1 VKKFWL
7 VLILIALLALPFI
20 QFKNHLYGIETS
32 LYEDVICYMQERE
45 LVKSDS
51 EFFWRVLSLDRVRT
65 HCKNSYYLYRPGFI
79 AIDSLKDIFFRENYY
94 VTGFSSILLHGLT
107 AIFLFFLLFGV
118 TKNKVLSFC
127 GSFFFIFHY
136 SGHPI
141 IQWRYISPY
150 IIGFWLFLFGIKS
163 KNNVFK
169 IILLFLSTL
178 FHESFALCYFF
189 VGAYYLYKKKK
200 DLAVIFFI
208 PWGVY
213 CVINLGDFIY
223 QNPSNLIGNYE
234 HGFTSV
240 QKFLWLIVTTPQ
252 NFLIVL
258 GWFIGGYLLPQ
269 SLHYKSFIQIPF
281 FIALG
286 MVWIVLWIKNFSK
299 IKSTFNLLLLF
310 FFTSLALSLAVGR
323 IGVGSYSYL
332 ASCTYYQYFSV
343 FIFTFWL
350 VGYGYQRY
358 FSLKTPL
365 KIFLGLLI
373 INSLVYGYFRIQ
385 KIGLP
390 TLEKETLMAKEILRA
405 SNFLDTGYCLNEL
418 NDSKFKDNLPSILF
432 YRKSCA
438 VKKGIPINLED
449 LHRRIQ

>member
-1 VKKFWL
+1 
-7 VLILIALLALPFI
+7 
-20 QFKNHLYGIETS
+20 
-32 LYEDVICYMQERE
+32 
-45 LVKSDS
+45 
-51 EFFWRVLSLDRVRT
+51 
-65 HCKNSYYLYRPGFI
+65 
-79 AIDSLKDIFFRENYY
+79 
-94 VTGFSSILLHGLT
+94 
-107 AIFLFFLLFGV
+107 
-118 TKNKVLSFC
+118 
-127 GSFFFIFHY
+127 
-136 SGHPI
+136 
-141 IQWRYISPY
+141 
-150 IIGFWLFLFGIKS
+150 
-163 KNNVFK
+163 
-169 IILLFLSTL
+169 
-178 FHESFALCYFF
+178 
-189 VGAYYLYKKKK
+189 
-200 DLAVIFFI
+200 
-208 PWGVY
+208 
-213 CVINLGDFIY
+213 
-223 QNPSNLIGNYE
+223 
-234 HGFTSV
+234 
-240 QKFLWLIVTTPQ
+240 
-252 NFLIVL
+252 
-258 GWFIGGYLLPQ
+258 
-269 SLHYKSFIQIPF
+269 
-281 FIALG
+281 